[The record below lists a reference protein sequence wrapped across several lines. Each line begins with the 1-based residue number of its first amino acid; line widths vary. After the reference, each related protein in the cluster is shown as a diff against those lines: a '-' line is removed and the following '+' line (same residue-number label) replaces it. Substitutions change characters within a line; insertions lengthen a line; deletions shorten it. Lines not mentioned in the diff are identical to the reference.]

1 MKQTGQVK
9 YDEIAAAVY
18 PGACEVKLAEG
29 TQALNSGDYA
39 GAIDPLSKVVLM
51 NEGYNDGQALLN
63 LAQAYK
69 GSGDNE
75 NATVY
80 FQKVIEKYAGSE
92 SLILKIQILWI
103 VPVSELLWG
112 DIKRFL

>member
-1 MKQTGQVK
+1 
-9 YDEIAAAVY
+9 
-18 PGACEVKLAEG
+18 
-29 TQALNSGDYA
+29 
-39 GAIDPLSKVVLM
+39 M

-92 SLILKIQILWI
+92 YAAEVRADLLRLQMKIINTLRKKKEMPGGMSFFCIGNEPKSGLARDLGDCLQSRN
-103 VPVSELLWG
+103 VPFGTSG
-112 DIKRFL
+112 DYIDF

>member
-1 MKQTGQVK
+1 M
-9 YDEIAAAVY
+9 I
-18 PGACEVKLAEG
+18 
-29 TQALNSGDYA
+29 
-39 GAIDPLSKVVLM
+39 
-51 NEGYNDGQALLN
+51 EGYNDRQALLN

-92 SLILKIQILWI
+92 YAAEAQSGLAEITN
-103 VPVSELLWG
+103 ENN
-112 DIKRFL
+112 

>member
-1 MKQTGQVK
+1 M
-9 YDEIAAAVY
+9 
-18 PGACEVKLAEG
+18 
-29 TQALNSGDYA
+29 
-39 GAIDPLSKVVLM
+39 
-51 NEGYNDGQALLN
+51 N

-92 SLILKIQILWI
+92 YAAEAQSGLAEITN
-103 VPVSELLWG
+103 ENN
-112 DIKRFL
+112 